1 MATSRSFHR
10 TQRLHMRRWAAIA
23 AAALMLSTL
32 LAFFGSR
39 VVSAVGDLTVR
50 VYTDSDRDGQY
61 DSGEPGVSGV
71 PVSVYNTDNN
81 LLFSVNTNAS
91 GLAIFPNTPNGDY
104 RVEVTNPGNGA
115 PNGTVISL
123 PGSTT
128 PGQDNALVFF
138 VTINNAPVQR
148 DVGLRSLDASGVDTG
163 APAGYRTIVVRAWD
177 DRDAN
182 GIQDA
187 GEPGINGLTLGLY
200 NPSDVLVAT
209 ATTGPDGTYRFVDTV
224 PANVNN
230 YTIRVTGGIPAGYV
244 LTTQNANFDSEDRRD
259 SDAYLSA
266 GQPRINVPNQAR
278 GVNDDSLDVGF
289 SRGAVSGFV
298 WRDLDQNGLRD
309 PGEPFING
317 VTVELRDS
325 SDNLIGI
332 PQTTRSILNDPFN
345 RAGFFEFTSVPL
357 TATYRVRI
365 PSTEFD
371 QSTDLLFGH
380 ATPQTQTVSLPQI
393 GNQGLR
399 NGTDPGPVV
408 IGTGDFLQ
416 TPDFTL
422 DATNRRNE
430 TSNFGLYAGTVG
442 DFVWHDVNRNGI
454 VDPLET
460 TLGLANALV
469 FIDLNSDCLIN
480 TGELTTTTDLNG
492 YYLFDSLPLGV
503 TYTVVLDASNFAPG
517 GALEG
522 LGYTTGAACGSNEG
536 VFITMTTALTATA
549 PSFLNADFGIARAE
563 IGNFVWEDDNGN
575 GIFDPSESGVPSVT
589 VQLYGAGSDN
599 TFFTTDDVPVGLP
612 QTTNASGIYTI
623 TDILSGTY
631 YATFDLSALS
641 PDYVASV
648 YTPTGWLS
656 VDPLAQ
662 SSDDV
667 NDVRAFV
674 SGRVWRTPTFTITRG
689 SQNPGVDAAVFRPVP
704 ITGAVRFDRDGDN
717 DLFADNEPGMQGVT
731 VTLWLSN
738 SVVLTT
744 TTDATGAYTFTN
756 VTPAISYTVRV
767 TNPDTLN
774 FELVTP
780 AGGDNDME
788 ATDGGNTYAET
799 APFTVTSGATISGLS
814 DAAVRGRATVTGQ
827 VWEDLNGNGQR
838 DAGEGVGAL
847 PNVPVTLTVTV
858 NLPGLL
864 STTITTNTVTSG
876 GFYTFTALP
885 GWANASNEV
894 SFTLGF
900 ATPSGWFAT
909 LTDVGTQPA
918 TNDSDGSG
926 TGVDQLDNQPLQRNT
941 TETRDRG
948 YYRPAVIQVRVFEEN
963 PPVDN
968 IYAAG
973 DAPLTATITLTPNVV
988 LSGPSAQDATG
999 IITYTVAPTTTAY
1012 VIGVTTPSGYTPSPG
1027 NTGTLTV
1034 TAPLTSNTTFGPLEF
1049 GYFQAGTVT
1058 GAVRFDRD
1066 GDNVLFADNEPG
1078 MQGVTVTLWLSN
1090 SVVLTTTTDATGAYT
1105 FTNVT
1110 PAVSYT
1116 VRVTNPDTLN
1126 FELVTPAGGDNDMA
1140 TTDGGNTYAETS
1152 PFSVTA
1158 GATVGGL
1165 SDAAVRG
1172 RATVTGQVWEDLN
1185 GNGQRDAG
1193 ETVGALPNVPVTLT
1207 VTVNLPG
1214 RLSTTITTNTTT
1226 NASGFYTFTAL
1237 PGWANASTEVSFTL
1251 DFATPSGWF
1260 ATLADVGA
1268 PATDS
1273 DGSGTGPDQLD
1284 DQGLQRNTTATR
1296 DRGYYRPAVI
1306 QVRVFEEVTLPV
1318 DNQYASGDLP
1328 LTATITLTPNVVLS
1342 GPSAQDATGIIT
1354 YTVAPTTTDYV
1365 IGVTTPAGY
1374 SPSPG
1379 NTGTLTVTAPLT
1391 SNTTYGPLDFG
1402 YFQAGTVTG
1411 AVRFDRDGDN
1421 DLFADNEPG
1430 MQGVTVTLRLGGSDV
1445 LTTTTDAT
1453 GAYTF
1458 TNVPPANNYSVRV
1471 INPDPTNFLLVTPA
1485 AGDNDLQ
1492 TPVGDDADTAA
1503 FNVAPGATVGG
1514 SSDAAVRGRAT
1525 VTGQVWEDLNGNGQ
1539 RDAGETVGA
1548 LPNVPVTLTVT
1559 VNLPGLL
1566 STTITTNTT
1575 TNASGFYTFT
1585 ALPGWANASNEVSFT
1600 LGFATPS
1607 GWFDTLAD
1615 VGAPAT
1621 DSDGSG
1627 TGPDQLDD
1635 QALERGDTEIRDRG
1649 YYRPAV
1655 IQVRVFEENPPV
1667 DNVYAAGD
1675 APLSATITLTP
1686 NVVLSGPSAQDAT
1699 GIITYTVAPTTTAYV
1714 IGVTTPSGYS
1724 PSPGNTGTLT
1734 VTAPLTSNTTYGPLD
1749 FGYFQAGTVTG
1760 AVRFDRDG
1768 DNVLF
1773 ADNEP
1778 GMQGVTVTLWLS
1790 NSVVLTTTTDA
1801 TGAYTFTNVTPAV
1814 SYTVRVT
1821 NPDTLNFELVTPAG
1835 GDNDM
1840 ATTDGGNTYAE
1851 TSPFSVT
1858 AGATVGGLSDAAVRG
1873 RATVTGQVWEDLNG
1887 NGQRDA
1893 GETVGALPNV
1903 PVTLTVTVNL
1913 PGRLSTT
1920 ITTNTTTNAS
1930 GFYTFTALPGWAN
1943 ASTEV
1948 SFTLDFAT
1956 PSGWFA
1962 TLADVGAPA
1971 TDSDG
1976 SGTGPDQ
1983 LDDQGLQRNTTAT
1996 RDRGYYRPAVI
2007 QVRVF
2012 EEVTLPVDNQYASGD
2027 LPLTA
2032 TITLTPNVVLSGPS
2046 AQDATGIITYTV
2058 APTTTDYVIG
2068 VTTPAGYSPSPGNTG
2083 TLTVTAP
2090 LTSNTTYGP
2099 LDFGYFQAGTV
2110 TGAVRFDRDG
2120 DNDLFADNEPGMQG
2134 VTVTLWLSNSVVL
2147 TTTTDAT
2154 GAYTFTNVTPNISYT
2169 VRVTNPDTLNFL
2181 LVTPAGGDNDMA
2193 TTDGGNT
2200 YAETAPFTV
2209 TSGAAISRTAAVRG
2223 RATVT
2228 GQVWEDLNGNG
2239 QRDAGETVGA
2249 LPGVTVNLTVT
2260 VNLPGLLSTTITTN
2274 TVTSGG
2280 FYTFTALPGW
2290 ANASNEVSFTLG
2302 FATPSGWFATLPD
2315 VGAPATDSDGS
2326 GTGVDQ
2332 LDNQPLQRN
2341 TTETRDR
2348 GYYRPAVIQV
2358 RVFEE
2363 NPPVDNI
2370 YAAGDAPL
2378 TATITLTPN
2387 VVLSGPSA
2395 QDATGI
2401 ITYTVAPT
2409 TTDYVIGVTTPA
2421 GYSPSPGNTGTLT
2434 VTAPLT
2440 SNTTYGPLEFGYF
2453 QAGTVTGAVRF
2464 DRDGDNVLFA
2474 DTEPGMQG
2482 VTVTLRLG
2490 GSDVLT
2496 TTTDATGAYTFT
2508 NVTPNISYTVRVTNP
2523 DTLNFLLVTPAGG
2536 DNDMATT
2543 DGGNTYAETAP
2554 FTVTSGAAISR
2565 TAAVRGRATVTGQ
2578 VWEDLNGN
2586 GQRDAGET
2594 VGALPGVTVNLTVT
2608 VNLPGLLSTTITTN
2622 TTTNASG
2629 FYTFTALPGWANA
2642 STEVSFTLGF
2652 ATPSG
2657 WFDTLADVGAPATDS
2672 DGSGTGPDQLDDQG
2686 LQRNT
2691 TATRDRGYY
2700 RPAVIQVRVFEETTP
2715 PINNGY
2721 AAGDAPIAGATVAL
2735 TPNVTLGGPFGP
2747 DATGII
2753 SYTVTP
2759 TTTAY
2764 TVGVASVPAGYFPSP
2779 GNTGTATA
2787 PAPLISGQTISPLP
2801 FGYYRNGVISGT
2813 VWFDANVNGTFNT
2826 GEPTMA
2832 GVTVTLHLDPDATVN
2847 GNETLIGTFTT
2858 GDNGIYQFTNIT
2870 PTDVLTTGTLYRV
2883 RFELPT
2889 GYVFTTQ
2896 GAPITTD
2903 NNSDADTTNG
2913 YTDRF
2918 SVGSNETVTYVDA
2931 GAVGNL
2937 SLSGTTWEDTD
2948 ADGTFDAGE
2957 TGLSGVTLTLTVT
2970 TSINSTNPTVTY
2982 TVTSGAGSPNF
2993 TFNQLPAGNYQLS
3006 VIAKPLGYL
3015 LSTAGTLSGTLPA
3028 TGQNFGFYRTAAVG
3042 DRVWLDV
3049 NGNGTYDTSV
3059 DAGLPGV
3066 TVRLRDAATDV
3077 VISTTTTLAGGNAG
3091 FYGFEN
3097 VTPGS
3102 YVVEFVVPTGFQTV
3116 NNGAGSL
3123 SVDNDNDAQSN
3134 GRTASFTLASNQ
3146 ISTTVDAGL
3155 VGSGSISGI
3164 AWIDE
3169 NFDDIRN
3176 PGETQRIPG
3185 VQVTLTITPTV
3196 LPAPLT
3202 LSTTTNAS
3210 GVYTFTNLPPGT
3222 FVLTFTKPAGYFD
3235 ITPRVGSDPTVD
3247 SDAPVATGT
3256 LSAGQSITTLDA
3268 GYRTQTRV
3276 FLPLIMAPATP
3287 PDLVVEA
3294 FTVTPAKSSYAAG
3307 EPVLITVKVKNVGG
3321 SPTTIGF
3328 WVDFYINP
3336 STPPTTPNVRWNDVC
3351 GISPCYGIAW
3361 YVNQSLAPGQS
3372 ITLTSAP
3379 GQFAGPQSVW
3389 PGSFASGTNAL
3400 YVYVDS
3406 YNPPVPTGAVVESNE
3421 TNNRAQITGF
3431 VVAGASFS
3439 NGADSGAPSGA
3450 SDAPVA
3456 LPPRELPG
3464 PVEP

>member
-10 TQRLHMRRWAAIA
+10 NQRLHMRRWAAIA
-23 AAALMLSTL
+23 AAALMISTL
-32 LAFFGSR
+32 FALFGAR
-39 VVSAVGDLTVR
+39 VASAVGDLTIR
-50 VYTDSDRDGQY
+50 VYTDSNRDGQY
-61 DSGEPGVSGV
+61 NSGEPAVSGV
-71 PVSVYNTDNN
+71 PVAVYNTDNN
-81 LLFSVNTNAS
+81 LSYLVNTDSN
-91 GLAIFPNTPNGDY
+91 GLATFPSIPNGDY
-104 RVEVTNPGNGA
+104 RVEVTNPVT
-115 PNGTVISL
+115 TVVSIPPSS
-123 PGSTT
+123 PTE
-128 PGQDNALVFF
+128 DNALVFR
-138 VTINNAPVQR
+138 VTISGGPVQR
-148 DVGLRSLDASGVDTG
+148 DVGLRTLVGGIDPDAPDS
-163 APAGYRTIVVRAWD
+163 PPRRTIVVRAWD
-177 DRDAN
+177 DLDAN

-187 GEPGINGLTLGLY
+187 GEPGLSGLTLGLY
-200 NPSDVLVAT
+200 NPSNVLVAT
-209 ATTGPDGTYRFVDTV
+209 ATTGPDGTYRFVDSV
-224 PANVNN
+224 PANVSN
-230 YTIRVTGGIPAGYV
+230 YTIRVTGGVTAGLV
-244 LTTQNANFDSEDRRD
+244 LTTPNANLDSEDRRD
-259 SDAYLSA
+259 SDAQLVA
-266 GQPRINVPNQAR
+266 GEPRITVPNQAR

-309 PGEPFING
+309 PGEPFIND
-317 VTVELRDS
+317 VTVELLS
-325 SDNLIGI
+325 GSTPIMTE
-332 PQTTRSILNDPFN
+332 TTRSILNDPFN

-365 PSTEFD
+365 PNAEFNNP
-371 QSTDLLFGH
+371 TDLLFGH
-380 ATPQTQTVSLPQI
+380 ATPPTQTVSLPQI
-393 GNQGLR
+393 GNQGLVD
-399 NGTDPGPVV
+399 GSTPGPAVV
-408 IGTGDFLQ
+408 GPTNYLATAQ
-416 TPDFTL
+416 FTL
-422 DATNRRNE
+422 NATNRRNE

-442 DFVWHDVNRNGI
+442 DFVWHDVNRNGT
-454 VDPLET
+454 VDGGEG
-460 TLGLANALV
+460 TLGLAGALLFV
-469 FIDLNSDCLIN
+469 DLNSNCLID

-536 VFITMTTALTATA
+536 VFITMTTALTATD
-549 PSFLNADFGIARAE
+549 PDYFDADFGIVRAE
-563 IGNFVWEDDNGN
+563 IGNSVWEDDNGD
-575 GIFDPSESGVPSVT
+575 GIFDPSESGVPNVT
-589 VQLYGAGSDN
+589 VQLYGAGPDN
-599 TFFTTDDVPVGLP
+599 TFFTADDVPVGLP

-631 YATFDLSALS
+631 YATFDLSAL
-641 PDYVASV
+641 PLNYVASV

-662 SSDDV
+662 SSDYV

-674 SGRVWRTPTFTITRG
+674 GGRVWRTPTFTITRG
-689 SQNPGVDAAVFRPVP
+689 SQNPGVDAAVFRPVTVVARVFDENPPVDNAYQTGDTGITTATVTITTTNGTVTPLSVTLIDPTTGLITFTLVPTTTPYWVNVAAPPGFTPSPGNSGAVQITPDP
-704 ITGAVRFDRDGDN
+704 ISGDTVGPTGLEFGYFRAVTVVARVFEENPPVDNVYQMGDTGITTATVTITTTNGTVTPLNVTPIDATGLITFTLVPTDAATPYWVNVATPTGFTPSPGNGGALEVTPNPGPGDSAGVFQFGYFRAVTVVARVFEENPPVDNVYQAGDTGITTATVTITTTNGTVTPLSVTPIDPTTGLITFTLVPTDSATPYWVNVATPPGFAPSPGNGGALEVTPNPGPGGSAGVFEFGYFRAVTVVARVFEENPPVDNVYQAGDTGITTATVTITTTNGTVTPLNATPIDATGLITFTLVPTSNTTPYWVNVATPPGFAPSPGNGGALEVTPNPGPGDSAGVFQFGYFRAVTVVARVFEENPPVDNVYQAGDTGITTATVTITTTNGTVTPLSVTPIDPTTGLITFTLVPTSNTTPYWVNVATPPGFAPSPGNGGALEVTPNPGPGDSAGVFQFGYFRAVTVVARVFEENPPVNNVYQAGDTGITTATVTITTTNGTVTPLNATPIDATGLITFTLVPTSNTTPYWVNVATPPGFAPSPGNGGALEVTPNPGPGDSAGVFQFGYFRAVTVVARVFEENPPVDNVYQAGDTGITTATVTITTTNGTVTPLSVTPIDPTTGLITFTLVPTDSATPYWVNVATPPGFAPSPGNGGALEVTPNPGPGGSAGVFEFGYFRAVTVVARVFEENPPVDNVYQAGDTGITTATVTITTTNGTVTPLNATPIDATGLITFTLVPTSNTTPYWVNVATPPGFAPSPGNGGALEVTPNPGPGDSAGVFQFGYFRAVTVVARVFEENPPVDNVYQAGDTGITTATVTITTTNGTVTPLSVTPIDPTTGLITFTLVPTSNTTPYWVNVATPPGFAPSPGNGGALEVTPNPGPGDSAGVFQFGYFRAVTVVARVFEENPPVNNVYQAGDTGITTATVTITTTNGTVTPLSVTPIDPTTGLITFTLVPTNSATPYWVNVAPIAGFERSPGNTGAAQVIPNPSPGQTVGPSGLEFGHYRVVTVVARVFEEINLPIDNAYTLGDSGIPTATVTITTTNGTVTPLSVSSIDATGLITFTLVPTDSATPYWVNVAPIAGFERSPGNTGAAQVTPNPAPGQTVGPSGLEFGHFRPGTVTGTVRFDRDGDN

-731 VTLWLSN
+731 VTLRLGGSD
-738 SVVLTT
+738 VLTT

-774 FELVTP
+774 FLLVTP
-780 AGGDNDME
+780 AGGDNDM
-788 ATDGGNTYAET
+788 ATTDGGNTYAET
-799 APFTVTSGATISGLS
+799 APFTVTSGAAISRT
-814 DAAVRGRATVTGQ
+814 AAVRGRATVTGQ

-838 DAGEGVGAL
+838 ETGEDASNL
-847 PNVPVTLTVTV
+847 PNVPVTLTVNV
-858 NLPGLL
+858 NLPGL
-864 STTITTNTVTSG
+864 
-876 GFYTFTALP
+876 
-885 GWANASNEV
+885 
-894 SFTLGF
+894 
-900 ATPSGWFAT
+900 
-909 LTDVGTQPA
+909 
-918 TNDSDGSG
+918 
-926 TGVDQLDNQPLQRNT
+926 
-941 TETRDRG
+941 
-948 YYRPAVIQVRVFEEN
+948 
-963 PPVDN
+963 
-968 IYAAG
+968 
-973 DAPLTATITLTPNVV
+973 
-988 LSGPSAQDATG
+988 
-999 IITYTVAPTTTAY
+999 
-1012 VIGVTTPSGYTPSPG
+1012 
-1027 NTGTLTV
+1027 
-1034 TAPLTSNTTFGPLEF
+1034 
-1049 GYFQAGTVT
+1049 
-1058 GAVRFDRD
+1058 
-1066 GDNVLFADNEPG
+1066 
-1078 MQGVTVTLWLSN
+1078 
-1090 SVVLTTTTDATGAYT
+1090 
-1105 FTNVT
+1105 
-1110 PAVSYT
+1110 
-1116 VRVTNPDTLN
+1116 
-1126 FELVTPAGGDNDMA
+1126 
-1140 TTDGGNTYAETS
+1140 
-1152 PFSVTA
+1152 
-1158 GATVGGL
+1158 
-1165 SDAAVRG
+1165 
-1172 RATVTGQVWEDLN
+1172 
-1185 GNGQRDAG
+1185 
-1193 ETVGALPNVPVTLT
+1193 
-1207 VTVNLPG
+1207 
-1214 RLSTTITTNTTT
+1214 LSTTITTNTTT

-1251 DFATPSGWF
+1251 GFTTPSGWF
-1260 ATLADVGA
+1260 DTLTDVGTQ
-1268 PATDS
+1268 PASDDS
-1273 DGSGTGPDQLD
+1273 DGIGAGVDQLD
-1284 DQGLQRNTTATR
+1284 DQALGRGATETR

-1306 QVRVFEEVTLPV
+1306 QVRVFEENPPI
-1318 DNQYASGDLP
+1318 DNVYAAGDVP
-1328 LTATITLTPNVVLS
+1328 LSATITLTPNVVLS

-1458 TNVPPANNYSVRV
+1458 TNVTPAVSYTVRV
-1471 INPDPTNFLLVTPA
+1471 TNPDTLNFLLVTPA
-1485 AGDNDLQ
+1485 GGDNDMAA
-1492 TPVGDDADTAA
+1492 TDGGNTYAETAP
-1503 FNVAPGATVGG
+1503 FTVTSGAAISRT
-1514 SSDAAVRGRAT
+1514 AAVRGRAT

-1585 ALPGWANASNEVSFT
+1585 ALPGWANAS
-1600 LGFATPS
+1600 
-1607 GWFDTLAD
+1607 
-1615 VGAPAT
+1615 
-1621 DSDGSG
+1621 
-1627 TGPDQLDD
+1627 
-1635 QALERGDTEIRDRG
+1635 
-1649 YYRPAV
+1649 
-1655 IQVRVFEENPPV
+1655 
-1667 DNVYAAGD
+1667 
-1675 APLSATITLTP
+1675 
-1686 NVVLSGPSAQDAT
+1686 
-1699 GIITYTVAPTTTAYV
+1699 
-1714 IGVTTPSGYS
+1714 
-1724 PSPGNTGTLT
+1724 
-1734 VTAPLTSNTTYGPLD
+1734 
-1749 FGYFQAGTVTG
+1749 
-1760 AVRFDRDG
+1760 
-1768 DNVLF
+1768 
-1773 ADNEP
+1773 
-1778 GMQGVTVTLWLS
+1778 
-1790 NSVVLTTTTDA
+1790 
-1801 TGAYTFTNVTPAV
+1801 
-1814 SYTVRVT
+1814 
-1821 NPDTLNFELVTPAG
+1821 
-1835 GDNDM
+1835 
-1840 ATTDGGNTYAE
+1840 
-1851 TSPFSVT
+1851 
-1858 AGATVGGLSDAAVRG
+1858 
-1873 RATVTGQVWEDLNG
+1873 
-1887 NGQRDA
+1887 
-1893 GETVGALPNV
+1893 
-1903 PVTLTVTVNL
+1903 
-1913 PGRLSTT
+1913 
-1920 ITTNTTTNAS
+1920 
-1930 GFYTFTALPGWAN
+1930 
-1943 ASTEV
+1943 TEV

-1962 TLADVGAPA
+1962 
-1971 TDSDG
+1971 
-1976 SGTGPDQ
+1976 
-1983 LDDQGLQRNTTAT
+1983 
-1996 RDRGYYRPAVI
+1996 
-2007 QVRVF
+2007 
-2012 EEVTLPVDNQYASGD
+2012 
-2027 LPLTA
+2027 
-2032 TITLTPNVVLSGPS
+2032 
-2046 AQDATGIITYTV
+2046 
-2058 APTTTDYVIG
+2058 
-2068 VTTPAGYSPSPGNTG
+2068 
-2083 TLTVTAP
+2083 
-2090 LTSNTTYGP
+2090 
-2099 LDFGYFQAGTV
+2099 
-2110 TGAVRFDRDG
+2110 
-2120 DNDLFADNEPGMQG
+2120 
-2134 VTVTLWLSNSVVL
+2134 
-2147 TTTTDAT
+2147 
-2154 GAYTFTNVTPNISYT
+2154 
-2169 VRVTNPDTLNFL
+2169 
-2181 LVTPAGGDNDMA
+2181 
-2193 TTDGGNT
+2193 
-2200 YAETAPFTV
+2200 
-2209 TSGAAISRTAAVRG
+2209 
-2223 RATVT
+2223 
-2228 GQVWEDLNGNG
+2228 
-2239 QRDAGETVGA
+2239 
-2249 LPGVTVNLTVT
+2249 
-2260 VNLPGLLSTTITTN
+2260 
-2274 TVTSGG
+2274 
-2280 FYTFTALPGW
+2280 
-2290 ANASNEVSFTLG
+2290 
-2302 FATPSGWFATLPD
+2302 
-2315 VGAPATDSDGS
+2315 
-2326 GTGVDQ
+2326 
-2332 LDNQPLQRN
+2332 
-2341 TTETRDR
+2341 
-2348 GYYRPAVIQV
+2348 
-2358 RVFEE
+2358 
-2363 NPPVDNI
+2363 
-2370 YAAGDAPL
+2370 
-2378 TATITLTPN
+2378 
-2387 VVLSGPSA
+2387 
-2395 QDATGI
+2395 
-2401 ITYTVAPT
+2401 
-2409 TTDYVIGVTTPA
+2409 
-2421 GYSPSPGNTGTLT
+2421 
-2434 VTAPLT
+2434 
-2440 SNTTYGPLEFGYF
+2440 
-2453 QAGTVTGAVRF
+2453 
-2464 DRDGDNVLFA
+2464 
-2474 DTEPGMQG
+2474 
-2482 VTVTLRLG
+2482 
-2490 GSDVLT
+2490 
-2496 TTTDATGAYTFT
+2496 
-2508 NVTPNISYTVRVTNP
+2508 
-2523 DTLNFLLVTPAGG
+2523 
-2536 DNDMATT
+2536 
-2543 DGGNTYAETAP
+2543 
-2554 FTVTSGAAISR
+2554 
-2565 TAAVRGRATVTGQ
+2565 
-2578 VWEDLNGN
+2578 
-2586 GQRDAGET
+2586 
-2594 VGALPGVTVNLTVT
+2594 
-2608 VNLPGLLSTTITTN
+2608 
-2622 TTTNASG
+2622 
-2629 FYTFTALPGWANA
+2629 
-2642 STEVSFTLGF
+2642 
-2652 ATPSG
+2652 
-2657 WFDTLADVGAPATDS
+2657 TLADVGAPATDS

-2847 GNETLIGTFTT
+2847 GNEALIGTFTT

-2903 NNSDADTTNG
+2903 NNSDANTTNG

-2937 SLSGTTWEDTD
+2937 SLSGTAWEDTD

-3006 VIAKPLGYL
+3006 VTAKPLGYL

-3028 TGQNFGFYRTAAVG
+3028 TGQNFGLYRTAAVG

-3049 NGNGTYDTSV
+3049 NGNGTYEAGV
-3059 DAGLPGV
+3059 DAGLPGI

-3102 YVVEFVVPTGFQTV
+3102 YVVEFVVPSGFQTV
-3116 NNGAGSL
+3116 NNGLGSL

-3155 VGSGSISGI
+3155 IGDGSISGI

-3196 LPAPLT
+3196 LSSPLT

-3210 GVYTFTNLPPGT
+3210 GAYTFANLPPGT
-3222 FVLTFTKPAGYFD
+3222 FVLTFTKPAGYFE
-3235 ITPRVGSDPTVD
+3235 ITPRVGSDPAVD
-3247 SDAPVATGT
+3247 SDAPVAIGT
-3256 LSAGQSITTLDA
+3256 LGAGQSITTLDA

-3276 FLPLIMAPATP
+3276 FLPLVMVPVTP

-3321 SPTTIGF
+3321 SPTTVGF
-3328 WVDFYINP
+3328 WVDLYINP

-3450 SDAPVA
+3450 PDAPVA

>member
-1 MATSRSFHR
+1 MLKCRVVRSSLQREVVRMATSRSFHR
-10 TQRLHMRRWAAIA
+10 NQRLHMRRWAAIA
-23 AAALMLSTL
+23 AAALTLSTL

-50 VYTDSDRDGQY
+50 VYTDTNRNGQY
-61 DSGEPGVSGV
+61 DSEPGVSGV

-177 DRDAN
+177 DLDAN

-200 NPSDVLVAT
+200 NPSNVLVAT
-209 ATTGPDGTYRFVDTV
+209 ATTGPDGTYRFVDNV
-224 PANVNN
+224 PANVSN
-230 YTIRVTGGIPAGYV
+230 YTIRVTGGVPAGWV
-244 LTTQNANFDSEDRRD
+244 LTTPNANLDSEDRRD
-259 SDAYLSA
+259 SDAQLVA
-266 GQPRINVPNQAR
+266 GEPRITVPKQAR

-317 VTVELRDS
+317 VTVELLS
-325 SDNLIGI
+325 GSTPIMTE
-332 PQTTRSILNDPFN
+332 TTRSILNDPFN

-422 DATNRRNE
+422 NATNRRNE

-492 YYLFDSLPLGV
+492 YYRFDSLPLGV

-522 LGYTTGAACGSNEG
+522 LGYTTGAACGSTEG
-536 VFITMTTALTATA
+536 VVITTTLLTANTPA
-549 PSFLNADFGIARAE
+549 DFGVDFGIARAE

-575 GIFDPSESGVPSVT
+575 GIFDLGESGVPSVT
-589 VQLYGAGSDN
+589 VQLYGAGPDGF
-599 TFFTTDDVPVGLP
+599 FFTADDVTVGVS

-631 YATFDLSALS
+631 YARFDLSAL
-641 PDYVASV
+641 PPNYVASV

-674 SGRVWRTPTFTITRG
+674 SERVWRTPTFTITRG
-689 SQNPGVDAAVFRPVP
+689 SQNPGVDAAVFQPVP
-704 ITGAVRFDRDGDN
+704 LSGRVFFDQNGNNQDETTPEPGLANFTVNLRRASDDALVTTTTTLADGSYTFSSVAPLTYVVEIVRPDPTNWSFVTPDVPSAGDPLASDVDANGRTGVISVTSGITVTDVDAGLRGNNTVQGRVFYDRDGSFTQTGN
-717 DLFADNEPGMQGVT
+717 DQDL
-731 VTLWLSN
+731 
-738 SVVLTT
+738 
-744 TTDATGAYTFTN
+744 
-756 VTPAISYTVRV
+756 
-767 TNPDTLN
+767 
-774 FELVTP
+774 
-780 AGGDNDME
+780 
-788 ATDGGNTYAET
+788 
-799 APFTVTSGATISGLS
+799 SGAT
-814 DAAVRGRATVTGQ
+814 A
-827 VWEDLNGNGQR
+827 
-838 DAGEGVGAL
+838 
-847 PNVPVTLTVTV
+847 TLTVTV
-858 NLPGLL
+858 ATINLTTTYTLTATTGAGDPNYSFTGIPGGTSGVTYTLTFDPPDATYTPSLADVGGNDALDSDGPFIQVTGATVGVSNTLDYDQGYWRPVTVRARVFDEITNLPPDNVYNAGD
-864 STTITTNTVTSG
+864 TGITTATVTITT
-876 GFYTFTALP
+876 
-885 GWANASNEV
+885 
-894 SFTLGF
+894 
-900 ATPSGWFAT
+900 
-909 LTDVGTQPA
+909 
-918 TNDSDGSG
+918 TNG
-926 TGVDQLDNQPLQRNT
+926 
-941 TETRDRG
+941 
-948 YYRPAVIQVRVFEEN
+948 
-963 PPVDN
+963 
-968 IYAAG
+968 
-973 DAPLTATITLTPNVV
+973 
-988 LSGPSAQDATG
+988 
-999 IITYTVAPTTTAY
+999 TVAPLSSSGIDSTGVVTFTLPPTTTTY
-1012 VIGVTTPSGYTPSPG
+1012 WLNVPTPAWFTPSPG
-1027 NTGTLTV
+1027 NTGALAVNTPNPLLADD
-1034 TAPLTSNTTFGPLEF
+1034 TAPTTNTEFLF
-1049 GYFQAGTVT
+1049 GYFRAATITGT
-1058 GAVRFDRD
+1058 VRFDRD
-1066 GDNVLFADNEPG
+1066 GDNV
-1078 MQGVTVTLWLSN
+1078 
-1090 SVVLTTTTDATGAYT
+1090 
-1105 FTNVT
+1105 
-1110 PAVSYT
+1110 
-1116 VRVTNPDTLN
+1116 
-1126 FELVTPAGGDNDMA
+1126 
-1140 TTDGGNTYAETS
+1140 
-1152 PFSVTA
+1152 
-1158 GATVGGL
+1158 
-1165 SDAAVRG
+1165 
-1172 RATVTGQVWEDLN
+1172 
-1185 GNGQRDAG
+1185 
-1193 ETVGALPNVPVTLT
+1193 
-1207 VTVNLPG
+1207 
-1214 RLSTTITTNTTT
+1214 
-1226 NASGFYTFTAL
+1226 
-1237 PGWANASTEVSFTL
+1237 
-1251 DFATPSGWF
+1251 
-1260 ATLADVGA
+1260 
-1268 PATDS
+1268 
-1273 DGSGTGPDQLD
+1273 
-1284 DQGLQRNTTATR
+1284 
-1296 DRGYYRPAVI
+1296 
-1306 QVRVFEEVTLPV
+1306 
-1318 DNQYASGDLP
+1318 
-1328 LTATITLTPNVVLS
+1328 
-1342 GPSAQDATGIIT
+1342 
-1354 YTVAPTTTDYV
+1354 
-1365 IGVTTPAGY
+1365 
-1374 SPSPG
+1374 
-1379 NTGTLTVTAPLT
+1379 
-1391 SNTTYGPLDFG
+1391 
-1402 YFQAGTVTG
+1402 
-1411 AVRFDRDGDN
+1411 
-1421 DLFADNEPG
+1421 LFADNEPG

-1548 LPNVPVTLTVT
+1548 LPNVPVT
-1559 VNLPGLL
+1559 
-1566 STTITTNTT
+1566 
-1575 TNASGFYTFT
+1575 
-1585 ALPGWANASNEVSFT
+1585 
-1600 LGFATPS
+1600 
-1607 GWFDTLAD
+1607 
-1615 VGAPAT
+1615 
-1621 DSDGSG
+1621 
-1627 TGPDQLDD
+1627 
-1635 QALERGDTEIRDRG
+1635 
-1649 YYRPAV
+1649 
-1655 IQVRVFEENPPV
+1655 
-1667 DNVYAAGD
+1667 
-1675 APLSATITLTP
+1675 
-1686 NVVLSGPSAQDAT
+1686 
-1699 GIITYTVAPTTTAYV
+1699 
-1714 IGVTTPSGYS
+1714 
-1724 PSPGNTGTLT
+1724 
-1734 VTAPLTSNTTYGPLD
+1734 
-1749 FGYFQAGTVTG
+1749 
-1760 AVRFDRDG
+1760 
-1768 DNVLF
+1768 
-1773 ADNEP
+1773 
-1778 GMQGVTVTLWLS
+1778 
-1790 NSVVLTTTTDA
+1790 
-1801 TGAYTFTNVTPAV
+1801 
-1814 SYTVRVT
+1814 
-1821 NPDTLNFELVTPAG
+1821 
-1835 GDNDM
+1835 
-1840 ATTDGGNTYAE
+1840 
-1851 TSPFSVT
+1851 
-1858 AGATVGGLSDAAVRG
+1858 
-1873 RATVTGQVWEDLNG
+1873 
-1887 NGQRDA
+1887 
-1893 GETVGALPNV
+1893 
-1903 PVTLTVTVNL
+1903 
-1913 PGRLSTT
+1913 
-1920 ITTNTTTNAS
+1920 
-1930 GFYTFTALPGWAN
+1930 
-1943 ASTEV
+1943 
-1948 SFTLDFAT
+1948 
-1956 PSGWFA
+1956 
-1962 TLADVGAPA
+1962 
-1971 TDSDG
+1971 
-1976 SGTGPDQ
+1976 
-1983 LDDQGLQRNTTAT
+1983 
-1996 RDRGYYRPAVI
+1996 
-2007 QVRVF
+2007 
-2012 EEVTLPVDNQYASGD
+2012 
-2027 LPLTA
+2027 
-2032 TITLTPNVVLSGPS
+2032 
-2046 AQDATGIITYTV
+2046 
-2058 APTTTDYVIG
+2058 
-2068 VTTPAGYSPSPGNTG
+2068 
-2083 TLTVTAP
+2083 
-2090 LTSNTTYGP
+2090 
-2099 LDFGYFQAGTV
+2099 
-2110 TGAVRFDRDG
+2110 
-2120 DNDLFADNEPGMQG
+2120 
-2134 VTVTLWLSNSVVL
+2134 
-2147 TTTTDAT
+2147 
-2154 GAYTFTNVTPNISYT
+2154 
-2169 VRVTNPDTLNFL
+2169 
-2181 LVTPAGGDNDMA
+2181 
-2193 TTDGGNT
+2193 
-2200 YAETAPFTV
+2200 
-2209 TSGAAISRTAAVRG
+2209 
-2223 RATVT
+2223 
-2228 GQVWEDLNGNG
+2228 
-2239 QRDAGETVGA
+2239 
-2249 LPGVTVNLTVT
+2249 LTVT

-2409 TTDYVIGVTTPA
+2409 TTAYVIGVTTPS
-2421 GYSPSPGNTGTLT
+2421 GYTPSPGNTGTLT

-2440 SNTTYGPLEFGYF
+2440 SNTTFGPLEFGYF

-2508 NVTPNISYTVRVTNP
+2508 GVLPANGYQVRVINP
-2523 DTLNFLLVTPAGG
+2523 DSTNFLLVTPAGG
-2536 DNDMATT
+2536 DNDLQTPVGDDADTAAFNVAPGAT
-2543 DGGNTYAETAP
+2543 
-2554 FTVTSGAAISR
+2554 VSGLSD
-2565 TAAVRGRATVTGQ
+2565 AAVRGRATVTGQ

-2586 GQRDAGET
+2586 GQRDAGEGVGALPGVPVTLTVTVNLPGLLSTTITTNTVTSGGFYTFTALPGWANASNEVSFTLGFATPSGWFATLPDVGAPATDSDGSGTGVDQLDNQPLQRNTTETRDRGYYRPAVIQVRVFEENPPVDNIYAAGDAPLTATITLTPNVVLSGPSAQDATGIITYTVAPTTTAYVIGVTTPSGYTPSPGNTGTLTVTAPLTSNTTFGPLEFGYFQAGTVTGAVRFDRDGDNDLFADTEPGMQGVTVTLRLGGSDVLTTTTDATGAYTFTTVTPANNYSVRVINPDPTNFLLVTPAGGDNDMATTDIGNTYAETAAFSVTSGATVGGLSDAAVRGRATVTGQVWEDLDGDGVRDAGETVGALPGVTVNLTVTVNLPGRLSTTITANTTTNASGVYTFTALPGGISAAEAAFTLRFATPSGWFDTLTDVGTQPASDDSDGIGAGVDQLDDQALGRGATETRDRGYYRPAVIQVRVFEENPPIDNVYAAGDVPLSATITLTPNVVLSGPSAQDATGIITYTVAPTTTDYVIGVMTPSGYSPSPGNTGTVTVTAPLTSNTTYGPLAFGYFRPGTVTGTVRFDRDGDNILFADNEPGMQGVTVTLRLGGSDVLTTTTDATGAYTFTTVTPANNYSVRVINPDPTNFLLVTPAGGDNDMATTDIGNTYAETAAFSVTSGATVGGLSDAAVRGRATVTGQVWEDLDGDGVRDAGET

-2622 TTTNASG
+2622 TVTSGG

-2642 STEVSFTLGF
+2642 SNEVSFTLDF

-2657 WFDTLADVGAPATDS
+2657 WFATLSDVGIQPASDDS
-2672 DGSGTGPDQLDDQG
+2672 DGIGAGVDQLDDQALG
-2686 LQRNT
+2686 RGAT
-2691 TATRDRGYY
+2691 ETRDRGYY
-2700 RPAVIQVRVFEETTP
+2700 RPAVIQVRVFEETTS
-2715 PINNGY
+2715 PINNVY
-2721 AAGDAPIAGATVAL
+2721 ASGDAPITGATVTL

-2764 TVGVASVPAGYFPSP
+2764 TVGVTAPAAYFPSP

-2787 PAPLISGQTISPLP
+2787 PAPLIISGQTITPLP

-2847 GNETLIGTFTT
+2847 GNEALIGTFTT

-2896 GAPITTD
+2896 GALTTD
-2903 NNSDADTTNG
+2903 NNSDANTTNG

-2937 SLSGTTWEDTD
+2937 SLSGTAWEDTD

-2957 TGLSGVTLTLTVT
+2957 TGLPGVTLTLTVT
-2970 TSINSTNPTVTY
+2970 TSINSTNPTVVY
-2982 TVTSGAGSPNF
+2982 TVTTGAGSPNF

-3006 VIAKPLGYL
+3006 VTAKPLGYL
-3015 LSTAGTLSGTLPA
+3015 LSTTGTLSGTLPA
-3028 TGQNFGFYRTAAVG
+3028 TGQNFGLYRTAAVG

-3049 NGNGTYDTSV
+3049 NGNGTYDTGV

-3066 TVRLRDAATDV
+3066 TVRLRDASTDV
-3077 VISTTTTLAGGNAG
+3077 VISTTTTLASGDVG

-3102 YVVEFVVPTGFQTV
+3102 YVVEFVVPSGFQTV

-3134 GRTASFTLASNQ
+3134 GRTAPFVLASNQ

-3155 VGSGSISGI
+3155 IGDGSISGI

-3176 PGETQRIPG
+3176 PGETQRVSG
-3185 VQVTLTITPTV
+3185 VQVTLTITPTA
-3196 LPAPLT
+3196 LSSSLT

-3222 FVLTFTKPAGYFD
+3222 FVLTFTRPAGYFD

-3256 LSAGQSITTLDA
+3256 LGAGQSITTLDA
-3268 GYRTQTRV
+3268 GYRTQMRV
-3276 FLPLIMAPATP
+3276 FLPLIMAPMTP

-3321 SPTTIGF
+3321 SPTTVGF
-3328 WVDFYINP
+3328 WVDLYINP

-3379 GQFAGPQSVW
+3379 GQFAGPQSIW

-3439 NGADSGAPSGA
+3439 NGADPGAPSGA
-3450 SDAPVA
+3450 PDAPIA